1 MDDVSMLTKY
11 FDELSE
17 DKLAKLAALGP
28 LYREWNQKINVISRK
43 DMDNLYAHHI
53 LHALSIA
60 KLNPFP
66 AGSRVLDL
74 GTGGGFPGVPLAILF
89 PECEFVLVDSILK
102 KIKVVNSICE
112 QLEITNV
119 SGQQIRVE
127 KVKGKFDYIT
137 CRAVARLSKLLMWS
151 RHLLNP
157 HKMDNS
163 WLLLKGGDIEEEVKE
178 VKNIVETFALKEVF
192 DLPFYEEKYLLKVAF
207 G

>member
-1 MDDVSMLTKY
+1 M
-11 FDELSE
+11 
-17 DKLAKLAALGP
+17 AKLAALGP

-53 LHALSIA
+53 LHSLSIA
-60 KLNPFP
+60 KLNPLP
-66 AGSRVLDL
+66 DGSQILDL
-74 GTGGGFPGVPLAILF
+74 GTGGGFPGVPLAILY

-102 KIKVVNSICE
+102 KIKVVNAICE

-119 SGQQIRVE
+119 SAQQIRVE
-127 KVKGKFDYIT
+127 KVKGRFDYIT

-157 HKMDNS
+157 NKIDNS
-163 WLLLKGGDIEEEVKE
+163 WLLLKGGDVEDEIKE
-178 VKNIVETFALKEVF
+178 VKNPVEIFALKEVW
-192 DLPFYEEKYLLKVAF
+192 DLPFYDEKYLLKVSF